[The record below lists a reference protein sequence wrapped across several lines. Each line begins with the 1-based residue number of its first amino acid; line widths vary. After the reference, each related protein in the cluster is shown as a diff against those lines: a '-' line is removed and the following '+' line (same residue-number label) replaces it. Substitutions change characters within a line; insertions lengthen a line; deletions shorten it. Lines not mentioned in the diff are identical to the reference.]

1 MKLNQRCNGWFANV
15 RASRPRKL
23 NRFLGWE
30 VERTHLGRSDDTA
43 TSLVAMDPPA
53 KKMRTSPPTLCDMPN
68 EILALIASNL
78 EPGDVFNMVL
88 SSKKIFCP
96 AGVVDMTA
104 NQEEA
109 LGIKLVKWSMRRRL
123 NEVLKD
129 ARSGFTI
136 DDLFPE
142 EERNLDFVSGQPQV
156 SFSLH
161 SHQPPA
167 QICIVI
173 LTRSIASQMI
183 IAGSAAVKCAVPSRS
198 RKWRPGDIDIFCT
211 WDAAPMVRRR
221 LFQRCGLICGGVVNV
236 YDACAEE
243 VLFNTQYLAG
253 DVENRASAVI
263 HHVEAYANR
272 PTQEAKYNREVG
284 SDAED
289 SMRLQR
295 LRQSADTWW
304 VGNLTPEAYYNQAK
318 QWGAEVLAPSHRY
331 STPDPNIG
339 MPGGAL
345 GGDFLFDYH
354 FERVGFVQLII
365 GKPHVKDATK
375 LLRHFDIEI
384 CKCAFSAS
392 KVYIPAA
399 VETLAGRT
407 FINPARHALADSFMK
422 ALNQVKPKFPDGT
435 CNYASDMP
443 KVLAKMSKQV
453 WKGIGLP
460 SYNGDEYDF
469 EHKYTV
475 IVRLFQRIQKYHRRG
490 LKITNAPDGALD
502 WDIPELAPDF
512 NYMC

>member
-1 MKLNQRCNGWFANV
+1 MA
-15 RASRPRKL
+15 A
-23 NRFLGWE
+23 
-30 VERTHLGRSDDTA
+30 
-43 TSLVAMDPPA
+43 
-53 KKMRTSPPTLCDMPN
+53 
-68 EILALIASNL
+68 
-78 EPGDVFNMVL
+78 
-88 SSKKIFCP
+88 
-96 AGVVDMTA
+96 
-104 NQEEA
+104 
-109 LGIKLVKWSMRRRL
+109 
-123 NEVLKD
+123 
-129 ARSGFTI
+129 
-136 DDLFPE
+136 
-142 EERNLDFVSGQPQV
+142 
-156 SFSLH
+156 
-161 SHQPPA
+161 
-167 QICIVI
+167 
-173 LTRSIASQMI
+173 QMI
-183 IAGSAAVKCAVPSRS
+183 IAGSAAVRCAVPNGS

-399 VETLAGRT
+399 VETFAGRT
-407 FINPARHALADSFMK
+407 FITPARHALADGFMK
-422 ALNQVKPKFPDGT
+422 ALNQVKPKFPNGVCSYD
-435 CNYASDMP
+435 YSEMP
-443 KVLAKMSKQV
+443 KVLAKMSEQV
-453 WKGIGLP
+453 WKDIGLP
-460 SYNGDEYDF
+460 SYNGDQYDF
-469 EHKYTV
+469 EQKYKV
-475 IVRLFQRIQKYHRRG
+475 IVKLFQRIQKYHRRG
-490 LKITNAPDGALD
+490 VMITNAPEGALD
-502 WDIPELAPDF
+502 WVIPDLARDP
-512 NYMC
+512 NYDSGNDLSDSVF